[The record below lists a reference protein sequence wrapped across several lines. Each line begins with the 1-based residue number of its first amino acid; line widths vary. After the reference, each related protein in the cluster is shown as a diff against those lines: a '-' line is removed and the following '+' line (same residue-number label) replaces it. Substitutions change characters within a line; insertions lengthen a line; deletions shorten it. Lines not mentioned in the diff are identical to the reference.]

1 MSRTRLLHSP
11 LSQVP
16 IEGISPTF
24 VILWKLGPDECRDE
38 LATSHARPTTSC
50 YRHPRWRVT
59 LKRSPLAATLA
70 TVLRCLCHLNNH
82 CFDIEHHKH
91 TFKKYYLATW
101 YFCVASLAFPLRAA
115 PPPRLK
121 RHRAAGPRN
130 LHVDYTALPFR
141 IYNFAARKFSSKT
154 VQWTFRKLRKRVV
167 KLKKLCVTQGILGE
181 CV

>member
-101 YFCVASLAFPLRAA
+101 YFCVVSRSRSPSARLRLPGSSATA
-115 PPPRLK
+115 RPD
-121 RHRAAGPRN
+121 RATYTSTIQRCHSVSIIL
-130 LHVDYTALPFR
+130 LHVNFR
-141 IYNFAARKFSSKT
+141 AKQFNGLFENYENASSN
-154 VQWTFRKLRKRVV
+154 
-167 KLKKLCVTQGILGE
+167 LKSYV
-181 CV
+181 